1 MVGFYFEKCF
11 LGKNGFRNPNHKK
24 TLPNLINTN
33 ISPNTLLKKTKKQKT
48 KEQKNKKT
56 LLLDK
61 SWDLISNVS
70 QTSKLEKKKINFWY
84 KLIKNHFISLY
95 SQKKEN
101 IYSHSCG
108 KDVRFFFTQLKPSS
122 VKVDLF

>member
-1 MVGFYFEKCF
+1 MVFILENIFFEKMDF
-11 LGKNGFRNPNHKK
+11 EIQITKK

-33 ISPNTLLKKTKKQKT
+33 ISPNTLLKKQKKQKKRK
-48 KEQKNKKT
+48 KEKT

-70 QTSKLEKKKINFWY
+70 QTSKLEKKNVNFWY
-84 KLIKNHFISLY
+84 KLIKNPFISLY

-101 IYSHSCG
+101 IYSHSYG
-108 KDVRFFFTQLKPSS
+108 KDVRFFSTQLKPSS